1 MADISYRKV
10 SNFIPLALIWQ
21 FPQTLI
27 ALLVLPFVKKRL
39 NWWKNPKTGMTVFRV
54 NTKYQ
59 ACWSLGA
66 FVFVREE
73 SDEDI
78 IKHETGHSMQSLYL
92 GPLYLLVIAVP
103 SIILFWIRRFKN
115 KSAMWYHLHFPE
127 NWADS
132 LGGVSFTEPSK
143 DTTTTVVNYPHA

>member
-39 NWWKNPKTGMTVFRV
+39 DWWKNPKTGMTVFRV

-103 SIILFWIRRFKN
+103 SIILFWIRRLKN
-115 KSAMWYHLHFPE
+115 KSTVWYHLHYPE